1 MEIKFSRHAR
11 RRMKLYN
18 ISEDMV
24 KNLLEEAN
32 QENRNEIIKEV
43 PGFKYPIKLIF
54 EKKMNLILVITVYPL
69 KRAYR

>member
-18 ISEDMV
+18 ISEDTV
-24 KNLLEEAN
+24 QTLLESAN
-32 QENRNEIIKEV
+32 NQNKNEIIKEV
-43 PGFKYPIKLIF
+43 PGFKYPLKLVF
-54 EKKMNLILVITVYPL
+54 KKKMNLILIITVYPL